1 MVVEKEREI
10 NVVVMIKKEGGDCVE
25 MVDSDW
31 SKVMVMMMAC
41 RTCRWWMR
49 AGRGGQRGFHCKT
62 KAGWPTTISAH
73 LQLTKKERVLIT
85 DMQLGTA
92 RSLSEAKLEQIY
104 FHPNTI

>member
-1 MVVEKEREI
+1 MNREESKLLYKVDK
-10 NVVVMIKKEGGDCVE
+10 VVV
-25 MVDSDW
+25 
-31 SKVMVMMMAC
+31 SKYSEKGKVVLMMMMG
-41 RTCRWWMR
+41 CRWWMR

-92 RSLSEAKLEQIY
+92 RSLSEAKLEQIS

>member
-1 MVVEKEREI
+1 MV
-10 NVVVMIKKEGGDCVE
+10 
-25 MVDSDW
+25 
-31 SKVMVMMMAC
+31 
-41 RTCRWWMR
+41 CRWWMR

-92 RSLSEAKLEQIY
+92 RSLSEAKLEQIL
-104 FHPNTI
+104 FQLNTIKTRQDHHVLKTWTNLALMCR